1 MKKKTR
7 KLLSLSLLLMLF
19 CFPFIKKM
27 VITSPSITEQTSQ
40 IMPLSDNNQNHKDTG
55 DAQ

>member
-27 VITSPSITEQTSQ
+27 VINSPSITEQTSQ
-40 IMPLSDNNQNHKDTG
+40 IMPLSDLESDTSTE
-55 DAQ
+55 DE